1 MAKKFFVVPA
11 SQRLIC
17 CLKKIIRIHKP
28 RFKNTRLKK
37 NCVTLFL
44 DLILILSLVLFLKAE
59 RGLI

>member
-11 SQRLIC
+11 SQRLI
-17 CLKKIIRIHKP
+17 LKKIIRIHKP

-37 NCVTLFL
+37 KCVTLFL